1 MKTLKNCLS
10 ILAILALTSSV
21 AQTVSVDLPSNYIR
35 DNILG
40 NNDLPVDVQGTPYAT
55 ESFVIGR
62 VSINKDS
69 YSSLLRYNAYLD
81 EIQVKEAEDKIISL
95 LKRDYISAK
104 IGNKTYAIHS
114 YKSGKEAIR
123 RGYFV
128 ELNEGATKLILR
140 ERKEF
145 VKGQQASS
153 AYKNDT
159 PSRLVDKRA
168 YYLQEGDNPAQL
180 IKLSKKSILPLL
192 KAHQDEASAYVSENK
207 LKLKKEAEIIQ
218 LLNYYNN
225 L

>member
-1 MKTLKNCLS
+1 MKTLKNCLL
-10 ILAILALTSSV
+10 ILAILVLTSTTAQSV
-21 AQTVSVDLPSNYIR
+21 ALPSNYIR

-40 NNDLPVDVQGTPYAT
+40 NNDLPVDVQGSPYAT
-55 ESFVIGR
+55 ENFIIGK

-69 YSSLLRYNAYLD
+69 FRTLLRYNAYLD
-81 EIQVKEAEDKIISL
+81 EIQVKESEDKIISL

-104 IGNKTYAIHS
+104 IGNKTYAIHDF
-114 YKSGKEAIR
+114 KNGKEDVR

-145 VKGQQASS
+145 VKGKKATS

-159 PSRLVDKRA
+159 PSRLIDKKT
-168 YYLQEGDNPAQL
+168 YYIQEGDNPAQL
-180 IKLSKKSILPLL
+180 IKLSKKSILPHLS
-192 KAHQDEASAYVSENK
+192 KHKTEVSQFISENK
-207 LKLKKEAEIIQ
+207 LKLKKEENIIK
-218 LLNYYNN
+218 LLDYYSS